1 MRTILEL
8 GGRISMLGLSN
19 MMDIY
24 NMTKIIASS
33 KSRVQITMLEN

>member
-1 MRTILEL
+1 MRILEF
-8 GGRISMLGLSN
+8 GGRISMLGVSN

-24 NMTKIIASS
+24 NMTKITVSS

>member
-1 MRTILEL
+1 MRILEL
-8 GGRISMLGLSN
+8 GGRISMLGVSN

-24 NMTKIIASS
+24 NMTKITVSS